1 MNPRNILSG
10 QTPINWWSDQNKLLI
25 ALEGLCWLGMN
36 ILPTNINGLF

>member
-25 ALEGLCWLGMN
+25 A
-36 ILPTNINGLF
+36 